1 MSYLEQTMSALL
13 GTVLQVRAAHMS
25 APVAAAR
32 DSAGVP
38 HASLRCAG
46 VRTGIAFQPAR
57 KGIWLWFS
65 QKMKCTVAWHRGGTL
80 CKRVYCTVGKS
91 IWGQS
96 DVTLESRIL
105 SI

>member
-1 MSYLEQTMSALL
+1 MSALL

-38 HASLRCAG
+38 NASLHFAE
-46 VRTGIAFQPAR
+46 VRIGIAFQPVR
-57 KGIWLWFS
+57 KRIWLWFL

-80 CKRVYCTVGKS
+80 CKGMHSMVGKC
-91 IWGQS
+91 IWGHS
-96 DVTLESRIL
+96 DVTLASRIL